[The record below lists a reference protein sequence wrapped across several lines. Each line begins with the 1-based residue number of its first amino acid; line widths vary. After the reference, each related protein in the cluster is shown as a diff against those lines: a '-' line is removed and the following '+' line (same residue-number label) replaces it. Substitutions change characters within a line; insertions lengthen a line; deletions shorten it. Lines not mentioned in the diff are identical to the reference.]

1 MPLDNRRAGRQARA
15 IAEAPLAACV
25 AVPARN
31 EEKRIAA
38 CLEALADQ
46 STDERFAVVVLA
58 NNCTD
63 RTVRVARGFARKSRV
78 PIVVREVRLDADR
91 ANAGHARRLAMNA
104 ALELLGP
111 GGALMTTDAD
121 SRVSR
126 RWVAANL
133 DEIRA
138 GADLVCGLVTPD
150 FAEPKVFPPHVYA
163 QGALEYLYQRMAAD
177 LEGLLDPLPHDPAP
191 RHLIESGASLAVRA
205 EIYRRVGGVPEVRG
219 GEDRAF
225 VDRVRRAGGKVRH
238 SLAAR
243 VATSCRLDGR
253 ASGGWADDLL
263 RRAKD
268 AKAPCHPVIEASEDF
283 IRRAER
289 RGALRATWPLIAP
302 VEQARALGVD
312 EDLLIRLV
320 AAAPCFEAAWV
331 EIEAASP
338 SLVRRRLPAKDLPI
352 ETHRLKK
359 ALDRARAL
367 AEAPRKA
374 AAKTRRS
381 RRAAVAAE
389 RLWRS
394 LGVEPVDAPAAAPR
408 KRRTMFASSAKR

>member
-1 MPLDNRRAGRQARA
+1 
-15 IAEAPLAACV
+15 V
-25 AVPARN
+25 AVPACN
-31 EEKRIAA
+31 EEKRIVA

-46 STDERFAVVVLA
+46 STEERYAVVVLA

-63 RTVRVARGFARKSRV
+63 RTVRYARRFARTARI
-78 PIVVREVRLDADR
+78 PIVVHDLRLDADR

-104 ALELLGP
+104 ALALVGP
-111 GGALMTTDAD
+111 DGALMTTDAD
-121 SRVSR
+121 SRVNR
-126 RWVAANL
+126 RWVASNL
-133 DEIRA
+133 EALRA
-138 GADLVCGLVTPD
+138 GADLVCGSVSPD
-150 FAEPKVFPPHVYA
+150 FTEPKVFPPHVYA
-163 QGALEYLYQRMAAD
+163 QGALEFLYQRMAAD

-205 EIYRRVGGVPEVRG
+205 EIFSRVGGVPDVRG
-219 GEDRAF
+219 GEDCAF
-225 VDRVRRAGGKVRH
+225 VDRVRRAGGRVRH

-268 AKAPCHPVIEASEDF
+268 AKAPCHPVIEPTEVF
-283 IRRAER
+283 IRRAELR
-289 RGALRATWPLIAP
+289 AALRATWPLIAP
-302 VEQARALGVD
+302 VEQARALEVS
-312 EDLLIRLV
+312 EELLLRLV
-320 AAAPCFEAAWV
+320 ATTPCFEAAWA
-331 EIEAASP
+331 EIEDASP
-338 SLVRRRLPAKDLPI
+338 GLERRRLEAKDLPI

-381 RRAAVAAE
+381 RRNAVAAE
-389 RLWRS
+389 RLWRR
-394 LGVEPVDAPAAAPR
+394 LGVELVEAPADAPR
-408 KRRTMFASSAKR
+408 KKRSLFASTAKR